1 MDDGDLQPLLNPSGS
16 SELQQ
21 SRYLSNVR
29 NRNLYLATLGAVLGP
44 LSFGFVL
51 GFSSPAISDLKNE
64 GDPRLI
70 LDKEMASWF
79 GSIVTIGAAAG
90 GILGG
95 WLVDRVGRKLS
106 LMLCALPFV
115 LGFTLIISAQNVWM
129 LLSGRVL
136 SGLASGVTSL
146 VVPVYISETS
156 HSRVRGA
163 LGSCVQ
169 LMVVTGIVGA
179 YIAGM
184 MVGWRWL
191 AVVCSVPPVVMLTF
205 MCFMPETPR
214 YLISQEKRAEA
225 MAALRFLRGPDVDHE
240 WEFRQI
246 EGSGEQ
252 QDDRLKMADLRKP
265 SIYKP
270 FIIGVLLMFFQQAT
284 GINAVMF
291 YADMIF
297 EEANFKNSSLASVV
311 VGLVQVAFTAVAA
324 LIMDRAGRKVL
335 LVLSGVVMAVSTTLL
350 GVYFR
355 VSVAHMNNSLDLTV
369 PVDMVDSATDQ
380 LAWLALLSMGLFIA
394 GFAIGWGPIPWL
406 LMSEIFPL
414 RARGVASGVCVVT
427 NWGCAFLV
435 TKVFHN
441 LLDLLTSY
449 GTFWLFA
456 AFCGLNVFFTILCIP
471 ETKGKTL
478 EQIESYFQQSSGR
491 GRSGSSSIQ

>member
-1 MDDGDLQPLLNPSGS
+1 MEDNLFEPLLPSSGP
-16 SELQQ
+16 SELRQ
-21 SRYLSNVR
+21 SQYLSNVQ
-29 NRNLYLATLGAVLGP
+29 NRNLYLATFGAVLGP

-51 GFSSPAISDLKNE
+51 GFSSPAISDLKNAE
-64 GDPRLI
+64 DPNLR
-70 LDKEMASWF
+70 LDKETASWF

-95 WLVDRVGRKLS
+95 WMVDRIGRKLS
-106 LMLCALPFV
+106 LMLCAFPFV
-115 LGFTLIISAQNVWM
+115 FGFVLIISAQNVWM
-129 LLSGRVL
+129 MLGGRVL
-136 SGLASGVTSL
+136 TGLASGVTSL

-169 LMVVTGIVGA
+169 LMVVTGILGA

-184 MVGWRWL
+184 LMGWRWL
-191 AVVCSVPPVVMLTF
+191 AVLCSIPPVLMLMY
-205 MCFMPETPR
+205 MCLMPETPR
-214 YLISQEKRAEA
+214 YLINKKRQTEA
-225 MAALRFLRGPDVDHE
+225 MAALRFLRGPNVDHQ
-240 WEFRQI
+240 WEYLQI
-246 EGSGEQ
+246 EASGGQ
-252 QDDRLKMADLRKP
+252 QEDSLKMADFWKP
-265 SIYKP
+265 SMYKP
-270 FIIGVLLMFFQQAT
+270 FIIGVLLMFFQQAS
-284 GINAVMF
+284 GINAIMF

-297 EEANFKNSSLASVV
+297 EEANFENSSLASVIV
-311 VGLVQVAFTAVAA
+311 ALVQVVFTAVAA
-324 LIMDRAGRKVL
+324 LIMDRAGRKLLL
-335 LVLSGVVMAVSTTLL
+335 LVSGVVMAVSTGLF

-355 VSVAHMNNSLDLTV
+355 ISVVNMNNSSGLMS
-369 PVDMVDSATDQ
+369 PEGMVEGPTDP

-435 TKVFHN
+435 TKVFHQ

-456 AFCGLNVFFTILCIP
+456 AFCGLNVLFTVLCVP

-478 EQIESYFQQSSGR
+478 EQIESYFQQSPEQERLCST
-491 GRSGSSSIQ
+491 IQ